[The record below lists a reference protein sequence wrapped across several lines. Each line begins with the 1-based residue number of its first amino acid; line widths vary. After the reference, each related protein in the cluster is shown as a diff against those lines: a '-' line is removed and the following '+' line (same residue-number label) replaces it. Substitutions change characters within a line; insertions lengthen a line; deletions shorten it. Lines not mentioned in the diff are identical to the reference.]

1 MTDIV
6 LMRVK
11 PGITGRSP
19 RRRWHAAGTVLPM
32 TRAEANEAWASGQWE
47 EAAPAPPEDA
57 APSDEAAPEEE
68 ACCADPELVA
78 AILGLDPDDAA
89 LWTSDGRPQVS
100 ALATAVGR
108 TVTAVE
114 RDAAWAAVMA
124 TWDER

>member
-1 MTDIV
+1 MTDVV

-32 TRAEANEAWASGQWE
+32 TRAEAREAWASGQWE
-47 EAAPAPPEDA
+47 EAGTLA
-57 APSDEAAPEEE
+57 APDEAVPADE

-78 AILGLDPDDAA
+78 AIRGLDPADAA

-100 ALATAVGR
+100 ALAAAVGR
-108 TVTAVE
+108 SVAAVE

-124 TWDER
+124 ARDEV